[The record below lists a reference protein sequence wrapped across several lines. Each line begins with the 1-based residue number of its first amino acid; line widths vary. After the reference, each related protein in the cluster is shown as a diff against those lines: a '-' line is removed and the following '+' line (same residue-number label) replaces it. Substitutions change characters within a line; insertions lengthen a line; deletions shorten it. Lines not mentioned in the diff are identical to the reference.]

1 MQETPLYKNAALR
14 DQITVALNHLD
25 HVLPGQAP
33 ILDFVH
39 HNTLH
44 GFQHL
49 PFDEALAEFEAL
61 TGICGYLPET
71 RNRDFYRQGRIDDRD
86 LAAAFAQHP
95 DLQAEQF
102 VCRWKDKTIT
112 RQDICRIALL
122 FDLSAVSV
130 SQLNWQIEELAALD
144 AVQADVPEPIR
155 KSLSADSNRIR
166 QLWEN
171 ILIKLGL
178 EQAALHPENI
188 LDLSLEQ
195 AEDWL
200 EYGAG
205 ISKQENGASTA
216 SVPGSPSAD
225 TPSLAI
231 AAPVPDRP
239 AAYTPSMVIA
249 ESVPDRF
256 SAYTP
261 SVAITHQQMREQA
274 DAALD
279 DLLGQIGGNISL
291 RGFILA
297 VSGIDILD
305 AIRSQLIRF
314 CASGLDEGVA
324 AWQLPERSRLG
335 LYAAWRA
342 TAQYD
347 ANPFLHELRDW
358 QQIVAEL
365 PEDAVETIIL
375 QLGHL
380 GIPQTHWEGY
390 LRRLALEIPGWSG
403 LINWRQHHPNY
414 QTVNDAA
421 PTLADYLA
429 IRLTLD
435 RLWLNQVCRD
445 TWKIEAKLSSIQS
458 YFRKNLSEFMVRTC
472 LYQGDL
478 PEYLTHR
485 AESLTLHAG
494 SERYDRT
501 DWQQL
506 ADLIWT
512 WRCCPLAEKQAV
524 AAHAPHNSG
533 WRLFR
538 LCQHLGLNT
547 EDLQQLD
554 ANDLQAMLAVLDGFS
569 PAERSKVWLT
579 AYEYHY
585 QEDFFQAVRANHQRG
600 RWAGRGQRPDSQIVF
615 CMDDREEGFR
625 RHLEE
630 LNPAVETLGAA
641 GFFGVAMNYKGLDDS
656 KVTPLCPVVVTPA
669 HEVQEVPRPGNET
682 ALNKH
687 SRGRTLNQWFA
698 KQLHQ
703 GLRRNLLLTQ
713 PVIDAIAP
721 VTLAGLLAKALF
733 PKSQQKLVSGMAKRV
748 SPEVK
753 TQLQFTSTD
762 QTAATPER
770 PKLGFTDSEQAD
782 RVSGFLRN
790 TGLTYGF
797 AELVVLMG
805 HGSISQNNP
814 HLAAYDCGACSG
826 RHGGPNARLFAAM
839 ANRPEIR
846 KLLAERGIAIPADT
860 WFIGAEHNTC
870 NEEISWYDL
879 DQLPAERQAGLK
891 KLQQEL
897 RHAQQMSAHERCR
910 RLASAPRNPTPEQA
924 LAHIEERAADFSQAR
939 PELGH
944 ATNASAVVGRRS
956 LTQGAFFDR
965 RVFLISYDPTQDTDG
980 KVLEGIL
987 LAVAP
992 VGAGINLEYYFSTV
1006 NNERFGCGSKV
1017 PHNVTGFFG
1026 VMEGASSDLRT
1037 GLPQQMVE
1045 IHEPMRLQ
1053 ILVEAKTAVLEEIYH
1068 RQESIRELVAGGWV
1082 HLSAKDPDSTD
1093 IFVFKPGTGFV
1104 LWQAEAKDLPVRD
1117 NSPDCYRD
1125 QTLPVAPVLIS
1136 QPGIERAKNSPL
1148 QRERVG

>member
-1 MQETPLYKNAALR
+1 MQQTSLKLCEHIVAALH
-14 DQITVALNHLD
+14 HLD

-49 PFDEALAEFEAL
+49 PFDRALAEFEAL
-61 TGICGYLPET
+61 TGIGCYLPEA
-71 RNRDFYRQGRIDDRD
+71 RNRDFYRQGRINDRD
-86 LAAAFAQHP
+86 LSAAFAQCP
-95 DLQAEQF
+95 DLQVEQV
-102 VCRWKDKTIT
+102 VCALKDRVIT

-122 FDLSAVSV
+122 FELEAVSV

-144 AVQADVPEPIR
+144 TVQADVPEPVR
-155 KSLSADSNRIR
+155 QRLSADSKVIR
-166 QLWEN
+166 PLWES
-171 ILIKLGL
+171 ILTKLGL
-178 EQAALHPENI
+178 EQAALHPENM

-200 EYGAG
+200 QQHSHAGAA
-205 ISKQENGASTA
+205 SGA
-216 SVPGSPSAD
+216 P
-225 TPSLAI
+225 
-231 AAPVPDRP
+231 
-239 AAYTPSMVIA
+239 
-249 ESVPDRF
+249 
-256 SAYTP
+256 
-261 SVAITHQQMREQA
+261 ITHRQMREQA
-274 DAALD
+274 GVALD
-279 DLLGQIGGNISL
+279 ELLGQIGGAISL
-291 RGFILA
+291 RGFIQVLT
-297 VSGIDILD
+297 GIDILD

-342 TAQYD
+342 TVRYD

-365 PEDAVETIIL
+365 PEDAVDTIIL

-380 GIPQTHWEGY
+380 QIPQAQWEGY

-403 LINWRQHHPNY
+403 LINWRQHHLNY
-414 QTVNDAA
+414 QPFNDAA

-445 TWKIEAKLSSIQS
+445 TWKIEAKLSTIHS
-458 YFRKNLSEFMVRTC
+458 YFRKNLSEFMVRSR
-472 LYQGDL
+472 LYQDGL
-478 PEYLTHR
+478 PEYLAHR

-494 SERYDRT
+494 SERYDRS

-512 WRCCPLAEKQAV
+512 WLCSPLSDKHPALS
-524 AAHAPHNSG
+524 HSPHDSG

-538 LCQHLGLNT
+538 LCQHLGLNALN
-547 EDLQQLD
+547 LQPLE
-554 ANDLQAMLAVLDGFS
+554 AKDLQAMLTVLDEFTM
-569 PAERSKVWLT
+569 AERSKIWLL
-579 AYEYHY
+579 AYEHHY
-585 QEDFFQAVRANHQRG
+585 REDFFQAVRANHDRG
-600 RWAGRGQRPDSQIVF
+600 RWAGRGQRPDSQIIF

-669 HEVQEVPRPGNET
+669 HEVRELPQPGSES
-682 ALNKH
+682 ALFKH
-687 SRGRTLNQWFA
+687 NRGRKLSQWLT
-698 KQLHQ
+698 KHVHQ
-703 GLRRNLLLTQ
+703 GLRRNLALSHA
-713 PVIDAIAP
+713 VIDAIAP
-721 VTLAGLLAKALF
+721 VTFAGLLAKSLF
-733 PKSQQKLVSGMAKRV
+733 PIFQKNLISGISRQV

-753 TQLQFTSTD
+753 TRLLFTAPDGSTV
-762 QTAATPER
+762 ATPER
-770 PKLGFTDSEQAD
+770 PRLGFTDTEQTD
-782 RVSGFLRN
+782 RVAGFLRN

-826 RHGGPNARLFAAM
+826 RHGGPNARVFAAM

-846 KLLAERGIAIPADT
+846 VLLAERGIDIPSDT

-879 DQLPAERQAGLK
+879 DQLPAERLVEFK
-891 KLQQEL
+891 KLQREL
-897 RHAQQMSAHERCR
+897 GHAQQMSAHERCR
-910 RLASAPRNPTPEQA
+910 RLASAPRNPAPEQA
-924 LAHIEERAADFSQAR
+924 LAHIVERAADFSQAR

-965 RVFLISYDPTQDTDG
+965 RVFLISYDPTQDPDG

-987 LAVAP
+987 LAVGP

-1045 IHEPMRLQ
+1045 IHEPMRLL
-1053 ILVEAKTAVLEEIYH
+1053 ILVEAKTSVLEQIYG
-1068 RQESIRELVAGGWV
+1068 RQESIRELVGGGWV
-1082 HLSAKDPDSTD
+1082 QLSAKDPDSGEIFTFQTD
-1093 IFVFKPGTGFV
+1093 AGFV
-1104 LWQAEAKDLPVRD
+1104 RWQAEAKDLPVRD

-1125 QTLPVAPVLIS
+1125 QILPVAPVLIR
-1136 QPGIERAKNSPL
+1136 QPECFGA
-1148 QRERVG
+1148 V

>member
-1 MQETPLYKNAALR
+1 MQESPLNLR
-14 DQITVALNHLD
+14 EQITSALNHLD

-71 RNRDFYRQGRIDDRD
+71 QNRDFYRQGRIDESD
-86 LAAAFAQHP
+86 LSAAFAQYP
-95 DLQAEQF
+95 NLQTEQI
-102 VCRWKDKTIT
+102 VCGLKDKTIT

-122 FDLSAVSV
+122 FDLQAVSV
-130 SQLNWQIEELAALD
+130 SQLNWQIEELAALE

-155 KSLSADSNRIR
+155 QSLQAADSNVIR
-166 QLWEN
+166 QLWKS
-171 ILIKLGL
+171 ILTKLGL
-178 EQAALHPENI
+178 EQAALHPENM

-195 AEDWL
+195 ADDWL
-200 EYGAG
+200 EQVVSIAAQDRHGNG
-205 ISKQENGASTA
+205 NGAST
-216 SVPGSPSAD
+216 
-225 TPSLAI
+225 
-231 AAPVPDRP
+231 
-239 AAYTPSMVIA
+239 
-249 ESVPDRF
+249 
-256 SAYTP
+256 
-261 SVAITHQQMREQA
+261 HQQMQQQA
-274 DAALD
+274 GAALD
-279 DLLGQIGGNISL
+279 ELLGEVGGNISL

-297 VSGIDILD
+297 LSGIDILD

-358 QQIVAEL
+358 QQIISEL
-365 PEDAVETIIL
+365 PEDAVDTILL

-380 GIPQTHWEGY
+380 EIPQAHWDGY

-414 QTVNDAA
+414 HTANDAA

-445 TWKIEAKLSSIQS
+445 TWKIEAKFSSIRS
-458 YFRKNLSEFMVRTC
+458 YFRKNLSEFMVRSR

-478 PEYLTHR
+478 PEYLTHQ
-485 AESLTLHAG
+485 AESLALHAG
-494 SERYDRT
+494 SERYDRI

-506 ADLIWT
+506 ADLLWT
-512 WRCCPLAEKQAV
+512 WQCSPLADNHAV
-524 AAHAPHNSG
+524 VGHLPCNSG

-538 LCQHLGLNT
+538 LCQHLGLNAS
-547 EDLQQLD
+547 DLQQLD
-554 ANDLQAMLAVLDGFS
+554 TQDLQAMLAVLDEFT
-569 PAERSKVWLT
+569 PTERSKVWLM
-579 AYEYHY
+579 AYEHHY
-585 QEDFFQAVRANHQRG
+585 REDFFQALRANHHRG
-600 RWAGRGQRPDSQIVF
+600 RWAGRGQRPDSQIIF

-630 LNPAVETLGAA
+630 LNPAIETLGAA
-641 GFFGVAMNYKGLDDS
+641 GFFGVAMNYKGLDDN

-669 HEVQEVPRPGNET
+669 HEVREVPQSDSES
-682 ALNKH
+682 ALRKH
-687 SRGRTLNQWFA
+687 NRGLKLSRWFA
-698 KQLHQ
+698 NQVHQ
-703 GLRRNLLLTQ
+703 GLRRNLWLSH
-713 PVIDAIAP
+713 PVINAIAP
-721 VTLAGLLAKALF
+721 VTFAGLLAKALF
-733 PKSQQKLVSGMAKRV
+733 PQPQQRLVSGIARLV

-753 TQLQFTSTD
+753 TQLLFTSTD
-762 QTAATPER
+762 GTMIAAPER
-770 PKLGFTDSEQAD
+770 PKLGFTDSEQVD
-782 RVSGFLRN
+782 RVAGFLRN

-797 AELVVLMG
+797 SELVVLMG

-826 RHGGPNARLFAAM
+826 RHGGPNARVFAAM

-846 KLLAERGIAIPADT
+846 GLLAERGITIPSDT

-879 DQLPAERQAGLK
+879 DQLPAERLAGLN

-944 ATNASAVVGRRS
+944 ATNASAVVGRRC

-965 RVFLISYDPTQDTDG
+965 RVFLISYDPTQDPDG
-980 KVLEGIL
+980 KVLENIL

-1037 GLPQQMVE
+1037 GLPRQMIE

-1068 RQESIRELVAGGWV
+1068 RQASIRELVAGGWV
-1082 HLSAKDPDSTD
+1082 HLSAKDPDSAD
-1093 IFVFKPGTGFV
+1093 IFSFRIGTGFV

-1125 QTLPVAPVLIS
+1125 QTLPVAPVLIK
-1136 QPGIERAKNSPL
+1136 QPERFG
-1148 QRERVG
+1148 VV